1 MIRDFKQ
8 FVTVVFW
15 TLFFALLFAYAAH
28 GPEMFGWG
36 YLQ

>member
-1 MIRDFKQ
+1 MIKSIKQ
-8 FVTVVFW
+8 FIKTIFW
-15 TLFFALLFAYAAH
+15 ISFVLFLFAYAAH